1 MVTSDNSTTSN
12 WPRQQFHKALQHLA
26 QHGILPEGVTV
37 TESRLLEPLVAIWK
51 ISATRPKPASYWVL
65 SGDLPTDVASAS
77 AAASPRDA
85 LRYFALHWQLKA
97 EQLRSAPAA
106 DAAQLD
112 YAALL
117 EGRASS
123 LYQIFDNTRLWSE
136 ADRR

>member
-1 MVTSDNSTTSN
+1 MVSSDNSTTSN

-77 AAASPRDA
+77 AAASARDA

-97 EQLRSAPAA
+97 EQLRAAPAA

-117 EGRASS
+117 EGRANG
-123 LYQIFDNTRLWSE
+123 LYQIFDNARLWSE
-136 ADRR
+136 ADRS

>member
-1 MVTSDNSTTSN
+1 MATSDSNSNAN
-12 WPRQQFHKALQHLA
+12 WPRQQFQKALQHLA
-26 QHGILPEGVTV
+26 QHGILPDGVKV

-77 AAASPRDA
+77 AAANPRDA

-112 YAALL
+112 YAKLL
-117 EGRASS
+117 EGRAAG
-123 LYQIFDNTRLWSE
+123 LYKIFDNAQLWPE
-136 ADRR
+136 ADRG